1 MNMEDVKQLM
11 KEVGWG
17 FLGTTYGKTVGV
29 RPMGGWAWM
38 EDELWC
44 ASMKSTDKISQLQ
57 AVIYKLSVP
66 FQLKWDSYSLE
77 TFDDFDFRL
86 ACFF

>member
-17 FLGTTYGKTVGV
+17 FLGTTDGKTVGV

-38 EDELWC
+38 ENELWC
-44 ASMKSTDKISQLQ
+44 ASMKSTEASSQQ
-57 AVIYKLSVP
+57 DANQRMS
-66 FQLKWDSYSLE
+66 
-77 TFDDFDFRL
+77 
-86 ACFF
+86 C